1 MMRWNLGCGTDVKD
15 GYVNVDLKEGT
26 GIEKKDIVRFMKSQP
41 DETTDEIMLYD
52 IIEHFPHGIK
62 VNGTTEDLEY
72 QPKFVTSLKLLE
84 MAFEK
89 LRPGGELRIRVPDI
103 MWIMEKCI
111 SGEFNWDRMVWTVF
125 GEQNE
130 PIDSHQTAWTEEKL
144 NEVLNDIGYIKVK
157 VTREEPNL
165 VATARKPE

>member
-1 MMRWNLGCGTDVKD
+1 
-15 GYVNVDLKEGT
+15 
-26 GIEKKDIVRFMKSQP
+26 
-41 DETTDEIMLYD
+41 
-52 IIEHFPHGIK
+52 
-62 VNGTTEDLEY
+62 
-72 QPKFVTSLKLLE
+72 
-84 MAFEK
+84 
-89 LRPGGELRIRVPDI
+89 
-103 MWIMEKCI
+103 
-111 SGEFNWDRMVWTVF
+111 MVWTVF